1 MKFKTKLYRNFARI
15 SLLVL
20 ATSFSSCQ
28 KYFLDAEP
36 QESVSDASAIVD
48 ASTAESAL
56 LGVYDKVQSSSYYGG
71 DGYQAAAYLSGGDHL
86 WVGTLNYYNTFITH
100 TYRADNTLLNNNWY
114 AIYKVVNGANHIIEK
129 VALLDPKLITPEK
142 RNQFIGE
149 AYFLR
154 SLAFFDLARAW
165 GNIPIVLKPTKSP
178 DEFDGVKQS
187 NKDQVY
193 TQVLSD
199 LTAAEKLLTNTVTRN
214 RATLKTVY
222 ALKSRVHLY
231 RSEWDK
237 AEEYATKIIQDASY
251 ELIDW
256 NTFSKG
262 KETRESIFE
271 LTYSTAD
278 QSAHYGAWSSD
289 GYRNQF
295 CPSREVFNL
304 LQSPVTG
311 GDRKIL
317 IKDISTPTIQN
328 YLVQLLYWRSTG
340 DNPSYILRLGE
351 QFLIRAEAR
360 IKKSSTDVTG
370 ALFDLNAVRRRA
382 KISSSDAVTKDEVT
396 KAIEDERRAE
406 FALEPHRWF
415 DLVRT
420 NRAGA
425 VLGVTDENKWIFP
438 IPFNDLAADKD
449 LVQNSGY

>member
-1 MKFKTKLYRNFARI
+1 LTGIL
-15 SLLVL
+15 
-20 ATSFSSCQ
+20 
-28 KYFLDAEP
+28 
-36 QESVSDASAIVD
+36 SVK
-48 ASTAESAL
+48 E
-56 LGVYDKVQSSSYYGG
+56 
-71 DGYQAAAYLSGGDHL
+71 
-86 WVGTLNYYNTFITH
+86 
-100 TYRADNTLLNNNWY
+100 
-114 AIYKVVNGANHIIEK
+114 
-129 VALLDPKLITPEK
+129 
-142 RNQFIGE
+142 
-149 AYFLR
+149 
-154 SLAFFDLARAW
+154 
-165 GNIPIVLKPTKSP
+165 
-178 DEFDGVKQS
+178 
-187 NKDQVY
+187 
-193 TQVLSD
+193 
-199 LTAAEKLLTNTVTRN
+199 
-214 RATLKTVY
+214 
-222 ALKSRVHLY
+222 
-231 RSEWDK
+231 
-237 AEEYATKIIQDASY
+237 
-251 ELIDW
+251 
-256 NTFSKG
+256 

-360 IKKSSTDVTG
+360 AKKSSTDLAG
-370 ALFDLNAVRRRA
+370 ALFDLNAVRKRA
-382 KISSSDAVTKDEVT
+382 KISNSDAVTKDEVI

-425 VLGVTDENKWIFP
+425 VLGVT
-438 IPFNDLAADKD
+438 
-449 LVQNSGY
+449 